1 MSTRNMRIALCLAGA
16 VAVTALGACREEEQ
30 GRLRNFD
37 PGVYKGQEDTPLD
50 SAVIDDLRER
60 ARRQAGS

>member
-1 MSTRNMRIALCLAGA
+1 MSTRNMRIALCLAA
-16 VAVTALGACREEEQ
+16 AAAVTALGACREEEQ
-30 GRLRNFD
+30 GRLRDFD

>member
-1 MSTRNMRIALCLAGA
+1 MSTRKMRIALCLAA
-16 VAVTALGACREEEQ
+16 AAAVTALGACRAEEQ
-30 GRLRNFD
+30 GRLRDFD

>member
-1 MSTRNMRIALCLAGA
+1 MSMRNMRIALCLAGA

>member
-1 MSTRNMRIALCLAGA
+1 MSTRRLKIALCLAA
-16 VAVTALGACREEEQ
+16 VAAATTLGACREEEQ
-30 GRLRNFD
+30 GRLRDFD